1 MSQGAFDVNSAR
13 PDTTDLPSLVV
24 PPPAAAP
31 LPWLLHAYGHSLV
44 EGGDDT
50 WGPQFPNR
58 FTSRLASRLRAVEI
72 NHAKGASAL
81 CNDNEPNRPGAE
93 WATSGGW
100 VTVLQTVVPEPRKDL
115 PLLCPQ
121 QLVVLMNGH
130 MEFAIAGPDR
140 TPGLYPGVLR
150 TVLRRLRAAALYE
163 DTHESVRVMG
173 TTERFEGRTRN
184 SGTGLTLITADKG
197 TVDIDVPEWYPGG
210 RAIDVG
216 GTFYEDAAAD
226 VIVSLDGRELGIHEV
241 TKIPSATVGDPNPD
255 LTPWSYRIE
264 GHLLTPGKHRI
275 RLEYVNVKGWGSF
288 DYWQIEA
295 IQPPLILLPEAPRMP
310 GEWDTAPVKSNFNVS
325 EEDRLVID
333 ALQRGVAREFTDG
346 NVQYV
351 PLQDLMDHDAPL
363 YTDDELHP
371 NAHGADL
378 IAERLYDHVVANW
391 TRAHALTT
399 GTAVPRDRTQRE
411 IQIQKVRSKLGLVK
425 RRILN

>member
-1 MSQGAFDVNSAR
+1 MSSPRFDVNSLR
-13 PDTTDLPSLVV
+13 PDTADLPELVV
-24 PPPAAAP
+24 PPEVTP
-31 LPWLLHAYGHSLV
+31 LPWLLHAYGHSFI

-58 FTSRLASRLRAVEI
+58 FSSRLASRLRATEI

-81 CNDNEPNRPGAE
+81 CNDNEPNRPGAL

-100 VTVLQTVVPEPRKDL
+100 VTVLQTIVPESRTDL

-130 MEFAIAGPDR
+130 MEFAVAGPER
-140 TPGLYPGVLR
+140 TPGLYPSVLR
-150 TVLRRLRAAALYE
+150 TVLRRMRAAALYE

-173 TTERFEGRTRN
+173 ATERFEGNTRN
-184 SGTGLTLITADKG
+184 SGNGLTLLTSDKS
-197 TVDIDVPEWYPGG
+197 TVDIDVPQWYPGG
-210 RAIDVG
+210 LAIDVG
-216 GTFYEDAAAD
+216 GTFFEHAAAD
-226 VIVSLDGRELGIHEV
+226 VIVSIDGREIGVHEV
-241 TKIPSATVGDPNPD
+241 TKIPPATVGDPNPD

-264 GHLLTPGKHRI
+264 GDLLASGSHRI

-310 GEWDTAPVKSNFNVS
+310 GSWDTAPVKSNFNVS
-325 EEDRLVID
+325 EDDRLVID
-333 ALQRGVAREFTDG
+333 ALQRGVAREFVDG

-351 PLQDLMDHDAPL
+351 PLQDLMDPDGAL
-363 YTDDELHP
+363 YTEDRLHP

-399 GTAVPRDRTQRE
+399 GHAVPRDRTPRE

-425 RRILN
+425 RRILK